1 MRICWATVNSNGT
14 LLSSGGAIT
23 ISPHNLGSGQYVTSL
38 PYNSMPSIVG
48 CQTRLGNTSEANTDG
63 IVFPFL
69 SATSATAITG
79 NNNGTPDDRSFSF
92 IAAGETATPVGP
104 LLNPSLILWG
114 VITADGTIASSSGGF
129 TIPKPT
135 QAGQYVINFT
145 TPFTTVPAIVA
156 TQTNSNNL
164 TEANTD
170 GIVIPILSNTSA
182 TLITGNNKSTQE
194 SRNFCFIAVGDGNPG
209 IQQVNPFQLDH
220 YVVLWGSI
228 NANGTIAGGSGG
240 FSVGRQGPG
249 MYVITFPSFAT
260 IPAIVGTQT
269 GAGSLSEDN
278 REGMVFPWLNTNYA
292 VAITGDASG
301 NQQDRSFSFIVFGKA
316 VPVNT

>member
-1 MRICWATVNSNGT
+1 MRICWATVNPNGS
-14 LLSSGGAIT
+14 LVSSGGAI
-23 ISPHNLGSGQYVTSL
+23 SFLHPAGSGQYPTSL

-48 CQTRLGNTSEANTDG
+48 CQTRLGNTGEANTDG

-69 SATSATAITG
+69 TAISATAITG
-79 NNNGTPDDRSFSF
+79 NNNGTQEERSFSL

-104 LLNPSLILWG
+104 LINPTLILWG
-114 VITADGTIASSSGGF
+114 VINADGTTASGSGGF
-129 TIPKPT
+129 TIPKPS

-145 TPFTTVPAIVA
+145 TPFTAIPAIVA

-170 GIVIPILSNTSA
+170 GIVVPILSNTSA

-194 SRNFCFIAVGDGNPG
+194 PRSFSFIAVGDGNPG
-209 IQQVNPFQLDH
+209 NQQVNPFQLDH

-240 FSVGRQGPG
+240 FWVGHQGPG
-249 MYVITFPSFAT
+249 MYVISFPSFAT

-269 GAGSLSEDN
+269 GAGTLSEDN
-278 REGMVFPWLNTNYA
+278 REG
-292 VAITGDASG
+292 
-301 NQQDRSFSFIVFGKA
+301 IVFRG
-316 VPVNT
+316 